1 LIKRSIKIRKSDLVV
16 FTLSFCITVGG
27 LSIYDK
33 VRNPEVNTPESVQ
46 TFLGDIQIPESAT
59 TQFPKSEGTSDAEDN
74 KTASPKVFPRNPR
87 ETTPVDN
94 YKAPDYFEV
103 GESYPWEDDPNRFGL
118 AFTTLPPVATGNT
131 FAIFRLSGPRILVV
145 RADGPVVV
153 RRAIVFHDVTNF
165 EIAENMNG
173 IGFTLIC
180 SDGSP
185 RYPIDKFQY
194 RAWTKDEHPASFK
207 FLPLED
213 GGYPCQRSEASF

>member
-1 LIKRSIKIRKSDLVV
+1 M
-16 FTLSFCITVGG
+16 SFCITVAA
-27 LSIYDK
+27 LSIYDIGK
-33 VRNPEVNTPESVQ
+33 NPAVDIPESVQ
-46 TFLGDIQIPESAT
+46 TYLGDIQIPESAK
-59 TQFPKSEGTSDAEDN
+59 TQPPESEGTSDADDN
-74 KTASPKVFPRNPR
+74 KAASPRVFPRNPR
-87 ETTPVDN
+87 ETKSADN
-94 YKAPDYFEV
+94 YKQPEYFEI

-131 FAIFRLSGPRILVV
+131 YAIFKLSGPQILVV

-153 RRAIVFHDVTNF
+153 RRAIVFHDVSKF
-165 EIAENMNG
+165 EVAENMNG

-180 SDGSP
+180 PDGSP

>member
-1 LIKRSIKIRKSDLVV
+1 M
-16 FTLSFCITVGG
+16 SFCFTVGA

-33 VRNPEVNTPESVQ
+33 VRNPAVNIPESVQ
-46 TFLGDIQIPESAT
+46 TYLSDMQIPESAT
-59 TQFPKSEGTSDAEDN
+59 TQSPKSEGTSDTDDN
-74 KTASPKVFPRNPR
+74 KITSQKVFPKNPR
-87 ETTPVDN
+87 LPTPVDN
-94 YKAPDYFEV
+94 YKVPEYFEV
-103 GESYPWEDDPNRFGL
+103 GQSYPWEDDPNRFGL

-131 FAIFRLSGPRILVV
+131 YAIFKLSGPQILVV

-173 IGFTLIC
+173 IGFSLIC

-194 RAWTKDEHPASFK
+194 RAWTKDEHPTSFK
-207 FLPLED
+207 FLPLAD

>member
-1 LIKRSIKIRKSDLVV
+1 M
-16 FTLSFCITVGG
+16 SFCITVGA

-33 VRNPEVNTPESVQ
+33 VRNPAVNIPESVQ
-46 TFLGDIQIPESAT
+46 TYLSDMQIPESAT
-59 TQFPKSEGTSDAEDN
+59 TQSPKSKGSSDADDN
-74 KTASPKVFPRNPR
+74 RIVSPKVFPKNPR
-87 ETTPVDN
+87 VPSPVDN
-94 YKAPDYFEV
+94 YKAPEYFEV
-103 GESYPWEDDPNRFGL
+103 GKSYSWEDDPNRFGL

-131 FAIFRLSGPRILVV
+131 YAIFKLSGQQILVV

-153 RRAIVFHDVTNF
+153 RRAIVFHGVTDF

-194 RAWTKDEHPASFK
+194 RAWSQNEHPSSFK